1 MNYVPSVESQG
12 NGELAH
18 ENRSAVPTPEL
29 PFPKQPVGL
38 EELDVDFSV
47 VSDLALRLACTVPF
61 FTTQWA
67 ADQLKLQLQTVEKIF
82 WQHKEDHLIEVMG
95 QESPFNYKYALT
107 KRGREH
113 AKYLYE
119 ACGYIGAA
127 PVSLETYTDMMS
139 QQVKHLPQVR
149 LDDIKESLKSLV
161 LPRETVEI
169 AALAAASG
177 RSLFLFGP
185 AGNGKTSLGRL
196 LHEAQSAEVWV
207 PYAISVGQGIVRVFD
222 PQVHKRSTEESSP
235 KGCDRR
241 WVRVQRPM
249 IVAGGE
255 MKLEELDLTF
265 NEAQR
270 VHEAPLQL
278 KANGGTFLIDD
289 FGRQQCQP
297 EDILNRWIVPLE
309 NRVDYLN
316 MVTGQKFMVPFEVML
331 VVATN
336 LQVSEV
342 ADPAFLRRM
351 GYRIHLQTPDESTY
365 RDIFKRLS
373 VQNGISI
380 SESTLD
386 SILGRYRSE
395 KRELRGSE
403 PRDLIQRCFDIC
415 NLREIPLEINSN
427 VLDLAWQ
434 AYFGN
439 DAS

>member
-1 MNYVPSVESQG
+1 MK
-12 NGELAH
+12 
-18 ENRSAVPTPEL
+18 R
-29 PFPKQPVGL
+29 
-38 EELDVDFSV
+38 
-47 VSDLALRLACTVPF
+47 
-61 FTTQWA
+61 
-67 ADQLKLQLQTVEKIF
+67 
-82 WQHKEDHLIEVMG
+82 
-95 QESPFNYKYALT
+95 PFNS
-107 KRGREH
+107 R
-113 AKYLYE
+113 
-119 ACGYIGAA
+119 
-127 PVSLETYTDMMS
+127 
-139 QQVKHLPQVR
+139 Q
-149 LDDIKESLKSLV
+149 
-161 LPRETVEI
+161 
-169 AALAAASG
+169 
-177 RSLFLFGP
+177 
-185 AGNGKTSLGRL
+185 
-196 LHEAQSAEVWV
+196 
-207 PYAISVGQGIVRVFD
+207 
-222 PQVHKRSTEESSP
+222 
-235 KGCDRR
+235 
-241 WVRVQRPM
+241 
-249 IVAGGE
+249 
-255 MKLEELDLTF
+255 
-265 NEAQR
+265 
-270 VHEAPLQL
+270 
-278 KANGGTFLIDD
+278 FLIDD

-316 MVTGQKFMVPFEVML
+316 RVTGEKFMVPFEVML

-336 LQVSEV
+336 LQVREV